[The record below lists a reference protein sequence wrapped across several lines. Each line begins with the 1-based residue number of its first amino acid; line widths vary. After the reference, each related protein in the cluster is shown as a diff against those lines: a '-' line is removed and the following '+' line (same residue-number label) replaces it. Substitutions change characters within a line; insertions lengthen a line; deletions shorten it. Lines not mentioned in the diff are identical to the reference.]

1 MALNDFM
8 FWNSS
13 PAYFP
18 LLECELDLVKHIKS
32 NGVSLLRSGSEK
44 IVTTLSFSL
53 RTLWRKLL
61 HCEHPYGEIHVTR
74 NKHLVPRTSWKWSLP
89 GSRSELRSRSSLTGA
104 WNIWRPGWC
113 FDSSFRKDLGSEDPA
128 EPHQSPTHTLWDNKC
143 CCFKP
148 VSFEVYRTV
157 YSLHRSR

>member
-1 MALNDFM
+1 MPCLFPSPWMWARPSENTLKVM
-8 FWNSS
+8 ECHFWDQV
-13 PAYFP
+13 
-18 LLECELDLVKHIKS
+18 LK
-32 NGVSLLRSGSEK
+32 K

-53 RTLWRKLL
+53 RTLWRKLP

-104 WNIWRPGWC
+104 SNIWRPGWC

-128 EPHQSPTHTLWDNKC
+128 EPHQSPTHTLWDNKR